1 MVAYI
6 DEFKDRFRGGPIRR
20 VLAASLDCGFITP
33 RGYRMFRSRPVSR
46 MAARHEALARDILEI
61 HADFFMA
68 VYGHRKTHARLL
80 ARGRDPAE
88 IGRDQVMNV
97 MRESGIRGV
106 RRGRTPVTTKPA
118 KGTGGRPD
126 LVERGFEAE
135 APNRPHV
142 ADITYVRMANGPFGH
157 TTFVT
162 DVFARRIV
170 GWACATTMDT
180 GEPPLQALEQAISWA
195 ASHGGTD
202 GLVHHSDHGAQYI
215 SLVCTTRVGEF
226 GMLPSTGTVGDSY
239 DNAMAESADGAYKTE
254 LVWRRKPFQDLRDLE
269 LATFRWV
276 SWWNSK
282 RLHQSLDY
290 RTPGRTETEYYAN
303 QAAQAAPL

>member
-6 DEFKDRFRGGPIRR
+6 DEFKDRFRVGPIRR

-46 MAARHEALARDILEI
+46 MAARHEALARGILEI

-68 VYGHRKTHARLL
+68 AYGYRKTRARLL

-157 TTFVT
+157 TAFAA
-162 DVFARRIV
+162 DVFARMIAGR
-170 GWACATTMDT
+170 ACATAMDT
-180 GEPPLQALEQAISWA
+180 GGCRCRRWNRRYHGPPRMA
-195 ASHGGTD
+195 ARTVS
-202 GLVHHSDHGAQYI
+202 
-215 SLVCTTRVGEF
+215 CTIPTMARNTSASCAPPGSGNSACFPRPARSATRTTT
-226 GMLPSTGTVGDSY
+226 P
-239 DNAMAESADGAYKTE
+239 
-254 LVWRRKPFQDLRDLE
+254 WP
-269 LATFRWV
+269 
-276 SWWNSK
+276 
-282 RLHQSLDY
+282 
-290 RTPGRTETEYYAN
+290 RTPTARTRPSSSGDAS
-303 QAAQAAPL
+303 PSGI